1 VAHVS
6 APRKHLSAFPD
17 FSHVGVVFSHAWL
30 GMEGCEILVGGK
42 HVKDDPDDMLRE
54 SWIYYAIFWLAVL
67 SLCFLSACTPT
78 VTVDHEVPQ
87 LDRLGDAV
95 KKIVVQDCAK
105 PTLAMPP
112 IPQECVID
120 IRGDSMTASS
130 KDCEDLVRFYAAARR
145 LLKPAAPTST
155 TLTGKP

>member
-1 VAHVS
+1 MKIKQRRTKLPFWIFAM
-6 APRKHLSAFPD
+6 D
-17 FSHVGVVFSHAWL
+17 N
-30 GMEGCEILVGGK
+30 
-42 HVKDDPDDMLRE
+42 DPDTMLRQTL
-54 SWIYYAIFWLAVL
+54 IICACFWLAVL
-67 SLCFLSACTPT
+67 SLVFLPACTPT

-120 IRGDSMTASS
+120 IRGDSMTASG
-130 KDCEDLVRFYAAARR
+130 KDCEDLVRFYVAARR
-145 LLKPAAPTST
+145 LLKPAAPTSITPT
-155 TLTGKP
+155 TEP